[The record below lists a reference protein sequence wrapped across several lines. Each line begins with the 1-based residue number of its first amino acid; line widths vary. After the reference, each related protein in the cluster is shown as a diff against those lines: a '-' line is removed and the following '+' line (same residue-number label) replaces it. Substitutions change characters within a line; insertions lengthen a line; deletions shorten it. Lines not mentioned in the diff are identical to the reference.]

1 MKIQQFDQLQSF
13 TNVTAHV
20 RNDLVFENR
29 FKEYGAYQIRKNYT
43 ATILWAML
51 FAFGTVSLAIIGSKL
66 LFLNSKTEILQSL
79 IPDNG
84 LTFIETEIDL
94 TPKEIIPVVNTEPLK
109 AEIMKSEKFTTNI
122 SVVDDKQIAT
132 DVKAQDDL
140 SKTTIS
146 VITQDGKIGEDIK
159 IIEDPAGNNT
169 DLSNSVKT
177 FLSVEEMPFF
187 VGGDEA
193 LFKYLEKN
201 TNYPEISK
209 NLKIMGKVYVQ
220 FVIGPDG
227 TVQKAV
233 IARGVRG
240 GKELE
245 LEALR
250 VVKNMP
256 KWTPGKQNGV
266 PVFVQFTLPVNFV
279 LQ

>member
-1 MKIQQFDQLQSF
+1 MKIQQLNQLQNF

-51 FAFGTVSLAIIGSKL
+51 FAFGAVSIGIIGYKVFISNK
-66 LFLNSKTEILQSL
+66 KTEILSSV

-84 LTFIETEIDL
+84 ITLIEREIDL
-94 TPKEIIPVVNTEPLK
+94 TPKEIIPITNIEPPK
-109 AEIMKSEKFTTNI
+109 VEIMKSEKFTTNI

-146 VITQDGKIGEDIK
+146 VITQDGKLGDDIK
-159 IIEDPAGNNT
+159 IIENPLANTT
-169 DLSNSVKT
+169 DLGSSAKT
-177 FLSVEEMPFF
+177 FLSVEEMPLF
-187 VGGDEA
+187 VGGEEA

-220 FVIGPDG
+220 FVISPDG

-233 IARGVRG
+233 IARGVKG

-256 KWTPGKQNGV
+256 KWSPGKQNGV